1 MEHRGTKTTAES
13 GAERSSSAEL
23 KSVERRFGSKAQIAV
38 NLGLAVLSAFIIYT
52 SINAGFNIVFKHAL
66 YLMIVL
72 VMTAVVYPFSR
83 RGRLDRISV
92 VDIIVIVASIA
103 GSVYVMYD
111 SNERFMRLGIL
122 NPVDIVFGVIML
134 VVGLDI
140 GRRVIG
146 WALTSVSL
154 VLILYAILGRY
165 IPGPFGHRG
174 FNIAAIVNQ
183 VYAGLEGYYGLPARM
198 MILYV
203 APFILLGAFLEKTG
217 AGEFFIRLAFSLT
230 RRSTGGPAKAAVIGS
245 AFMGSI
251 SGSAIAN
258 VTSTGVITIPMMK
271 RIGYRPHVAAATE
284 AAASTGGQIM
294 PPIMGAVAFIMVE
307 LTQIPYFKIVA
318 VAIAPIVLYFI
329 TVFTFVHLEAKKH
342 NIGTDN
348 ERNVEPAGAVLR
360 EGWHFFFVI
369 LVIVAILAFGYA
381 PNLAALGGIVTLLA
395 IHTIR
400 SRKLGL
406 KLIYEALVL
415 GGKYSLSIGSLV
427 ACIGIIL
434 AMVGLTGVG
443 LKLSWL
449 FSALSGGVPFFAIL
463 LVGLVS
469 LILGMGLASGPAYI
483 VTAVAVG
490 PALLEMGFPVLIA
503 HFIMIW
509 FSIDSE
515 ITPPVGLAS
524 IVGAGIAKANPMK
537 TMMTAFK
544 YAKGLYILPF
554 IFYYRPAIL
563 LQGALPQIVET
574 IASVLLGLIAFA
586 AFWENHLLK
595 RTALHER
602 AGLLLASAGL
612 LWPDWRLNAAGLA
625 LLVAVLISQRI
636 GILRAAAGVA
646 AGAVAAAGGKSEDRD
661 A

>member
-1 MEHRGTKTTAES
+1 
-13 GAERSSSAEL
+13 L
-23 KSVERRFGSKAQIAV
+23 
-38 NLGLAVLSAFIIYT
+38 II
-52 SINAGFNIVFKHAL
+52 
-66 YLMIVL
+66 
-72 VMTAVVYPFSR
+72 
-83 RGRLDRISV
+83 
-92 VDIIVIVASIA
+92 
-103 GSVYVMYD
+103 
-111 SNERFMRLGIL
+111 
-122 NPVDIVFGVIML
+122 
-134 VVGLDI
+134 GLDI

-146 WALTSVSL
+146 WALTAVSIA
-154 VLILYAILGRY
+154 LILYAVLGRY

-174 FNIAAIVNQ
+174 FNLAAIVNQ

-203 APFILLGAFLEKTG
+203 APFILLGAFLETTG
-217 AGEFFIRLAFSLT
+217 AGDFFIKLAFALT
-230 RRSTGGPAKAAVIGS
+230 RKSTGGPAKAAVIGS

-271 RIGYRPHVAAATE
+271 KIGYRPYIAAATE

-307 LTQIPYFKIVA
+307 LTQIPYFTIVA
-318 VAIAPIVLYFI
+318 VATAPIILYFI
-329 TVFTFVHLEAKKH
+329 TVFMFVHFEAKKQK
-342 NIGTDN
+342 IGVDTD
-348 ERNVEPAGAVLR
+348 RSVQPVRTVLK
-360 EGWHFFFVI
+360 EGWYFF
-369 LVIVAILAFGYA
+369 LVIVVVVAVLAFGYA
-381 PNLAALGGIVTLLA
+381 PNLAALGGIIALLI
-395 IHTIR
+395 IHFIK
-400 SRKLGL
+400 SRRINVKLV
-406 KLIYEALVL
+406 YDSLVR

-449 FSALSGGVPFFAIL
+449 FSTLSGGIPFVAIL
-463 LVGLVS
+463 MVGVVS

-490 PALLEMGFPVLIA
+490 PALLEMGFPILIA

-524 IVGAGIAKANPMK
+524 IVGAGIAGANPMK
-537 TMMTAFK
+537 TMFTAFK

-563 LQGALPQIVET
+563 MQGSLVQIIST

-586 AFWENHLLK
+586 AFWENYLFKKTNVL
-595 RTALHER
+595 ER
-602 AGLLLASAGL
+602 CGLLPAAAGL
-612 LWPDWRLNAAGLA
+612 LWPDWRLNAAGLVI
-625 LLVAVLISQRI
+625 LVVIVISQQVSMLHSRVKI
-636 GILRAAAGVA
+636 QASIEKERG
-646 AGAVAAAGGKSEDRD
+646 
-661 A
+661 